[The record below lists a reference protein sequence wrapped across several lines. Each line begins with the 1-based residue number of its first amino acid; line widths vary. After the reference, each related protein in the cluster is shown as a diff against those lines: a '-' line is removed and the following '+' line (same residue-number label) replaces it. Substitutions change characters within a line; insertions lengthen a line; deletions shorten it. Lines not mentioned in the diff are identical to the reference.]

1 MWDRCFAQDFVSVV
15 TCGMGYKGYVRS
27 SGGKCGP
34 CDVVCAP
41 GAVGCRCEGGA
52 ACTLIPSTPAP
63 FRSILFFI
71 PRTSDVRSL
80 GWNQGL
86 RWFQNLKSEIMTTVV
101 KNAGCKMRL
110 DKADLPHCFE
120 VGQVVKPS

>member
-1 MWDRCFAQDFVSVV
+1 MWDRCFAQDFFVR
-15 TCGMGYKGYVRS
+15 GHLWDGIYRYVRS

-41 GAVGCRCEGGA
+41 GAVGCGCEGGA

-63 FRSILFFI
+63 SRSILFFI
-71 PRTSDVRSL
+71 PGTSDVRSL

-86 RWFQNLKSEIMTTVV
+86 RWFQNLKSEIMATVV

-110 DKADLPHCFE
+110 DEGRSPRLL
-120 VGQVVKPS
+120 